1 MRYTS
6 ETKILPEVSVA
17 GLQALANA
25 RLAPTEQTR
34 LDELLELNSAG
45 KLADKELQEL
55 DAILQQV
62 DELNLLKARA
72 EYTLRQQTETK

>member
-1 MRYTS
+1 MTN

>member
-1 MRYTS
+1 MTN

-55 DAILQQV
+55 DAILKQV
-62 DELNLLKARA
+62 DDERN
-72 EYTLRQQTETK
+72 

>member
-55 DAILQQV
+55 DAILKQV

>member
-1 MRYTS
+1 MTN

-55 DAILQQV
+55 DAILKQV

>member
-25 RLAPTEQTR
+25 RLAPTDQTR

>member
-1 MRYTS
+1 MTN

-25 RLAPTEQTR
+25 RLAPTDQTR